1 MSPRLFSLDLA
12 LSNVFL
18 PKQLSQK
25 NALRVRRTSR
35 SQDLITE
42 PETEFLGQTE
52 GLYNQRIREVKQRWE
67 KCIALWYE
75 YTEND

>member
-1 MSPRLFSLDLA
+1 M
-12 LSNVFL
+12 
-18 PKQLSQK
+18 
-25 NALRVRRTSR
+25 
-35 SQDLITE
+35 E

-52 GLYNQRIREVKQRWE
+52 GLYNKRIREMKQRWG